1 MPADW
6 LPPWTEI
13 LQAPSV
19 TEGLE
24 GLLGDEVEVEVF
36 RLDFRNDSRNAD
48 RVVSSTIKRALGDL
62 EMEEAED
69 TAAGDAKK
77 RRCVEG
83 MSIVTNGEV
92 PLLSC
97 EVLASSTGATVSVA
111 SNPAISETCGAK
123 EAVPKVISAPDLQ
136 PASALR
142 FSYLPNSS
150 VRLMH
155 LGRFLSTCKGSVAQS
170 SESSEPPLP
179 AWQLMYLTWRGLPN
193 SSASIQSDF
202 ELTAS
207 DNCQE
212 ESVSNRDKL
221 EGKTQAGAQSSV
233 SLIPDKQLSNGST
246 PHGFQVFIDQ
256 LLVPTLSP
264 PFLEAFRQGEALH
277 KSEEAGDKKSKG
289 RASGLGATGCASGG
303 REQWNLWVGRSATSQ
318 IHFDGIDNVH
328 VCLEGSKLFHLYDPS
343 DSIFLYPNPWSE
355 DSINNKS
362 SLPSILTACPEKHPL
377 FFSHA
382 TCHRVQLMQGEAI
395 FIPAGWWHEVRG
407 M

>member
-77 RRCVEG
+77 RRCVE
-83 MSIVTNGEV
+83 
-92 PLLSC
+92 
-97 EVLASSTGATVSVA
+97 
-111 SNPAISETCGAK
+111 
-123 EAVPKVISAPDLQ
+123 
-136 PASALR
+136 
-142 FSYLPNSS
+142 
-150 VRLMH
+150 
-155 LGRFLSTCKGSVAQS
+155 
-170 SESSEPPLP
+170 
-179 AWQLMYLTWRGLPN
+179 
-193 SSASIQSDF
+193 
-202 ELTAS
+202 
-207 DNCQE
+207 
-212 ESVSNRDKL
+212 
-221 EGKTQAGAQSSV
+221 
-233 SLIPDKQLSNGST
+233 
-246 PHGFQVFIDQ
+246 
-256 LLVPTLSP
+256 
-264 PFLEAFRQGEALH
+264 
-277 KSEEAGDKKSKG
+277 
-289 RASGLGATGCASGG
+289 
-303 REQWNLWVGRSATSQ
+303 
-318 IHFDGIDNVH
+318 
-328 VCLEGSKLFHLYDPS
+328 
-343 DSIFLYPNPWSE
+343 

-395 FIPAGWWHEVRG
+395 FIPAGWWH
-407 M
+407 